1 MSWTAERARVA
12 SLSRSRDPQDPD
24 LIEARRNLR
33 CLRLEDHIRKVIA
46 EAPPLSDDQRSRLAG
61 LLRDAQTRVRRCPH
75 CGIRS
80 PLSGESNCYCDPGDD
95 Q

>member
-33 CLRLEDHIRKVIA
+33 YLRLEDHIRKVIA

-61 LLRDAQTRVRRCPH
+61 LLRGGV
-75 CGIRS
+75 S
-80 PLSGESNCYCDPGDD
+80 
-95 Q
+95 